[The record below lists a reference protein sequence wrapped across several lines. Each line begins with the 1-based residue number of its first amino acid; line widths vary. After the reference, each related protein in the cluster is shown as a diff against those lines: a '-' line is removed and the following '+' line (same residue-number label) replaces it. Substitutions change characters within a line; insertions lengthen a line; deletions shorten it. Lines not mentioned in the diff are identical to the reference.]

1 MLFNAEPLAQCGYGT
16 AVSWAP
22 PSAHITEPPAELLV
36 SVCMKTQAPSI
47 VAKGVLKVKDQ
58 RCPPPHYHGS
68 CRATL
73 HSVLWAWR
81 VEAL

>member
-36 SVCMKTQAPSI
+36 SVCLKTQAPSI
-47 VAKGVLKVKDQ
+47 VAKGVLKVKGQ
-58 RCPPPHYHGS
+58 RCLPPPPIIMALVEPLYILS
-68 CRATL
+68 CGL
-73 HSVLWAWR
+73 G
-81 VEAL
+81 E

>member
-36 SVCMKTQAPSI
+36 SVCLKTQAPSI
-47 VAKGVLKVKDQ
+47 VAKGVLKVKGQ
-58 RCPPPHYHGS
+58 RCPPPPIIMALVEPLYILS
-68 CRATL
+68 CGL
-73 HSVLWAWR
+73 G
-81 VEAL
+81 E